1 MLPLYSDLDDP
12 SAKRRRPKKRNYVP
26 LIVGSVVVIVVFV
39 VFLCMS
45 TTPTATHRR
54 QGSPSARKSQQQIQK
69 QIHESTFPK
78 VPIPPKLQSVINSP
92 VRSFEYGSRKVHR
105 SSELKIISDYINKG
119 RDEVKEKKVTVQ
131 PSIRIEKTLKPI
143 PPPINSHNNTK
154 ITIKTQLPYLQSIN
168 TNPTPCSNPIE
179 LSSLTLLS
187 HTTLDRVW
195 MLTHLCERW
204 KEEVTIVLY
213 TGGVEEWEEELGEG
227 LCDNLSVIGENEIW
241 GVGDLKVL

>member
-1 MLPLYSDLDDP
+1 M
-12 SAKRRRPKKRNYVP
+12 
-26 LIVGSVVVIVVFV
+26 
-39 VFLCMS
+39 
-45 TTPTATHRR
+45 
-54 QGSPSARKSQQQIQK
+54 
-69 QIHESTFPK
+69 
-78 VPIPPKLQSVINSP
+78 
-92 VRSFEYGSRKVHR
+92 
-105 SSELKIISDYINKG
+105 
-119 RDEVKEKKVTVQ
+119 KEKKVTVQ

-143 PPPINSHNNTK
+143 PPPINSQDNTK

-168 TNPTPCSNPIE
+168 THPTPCSNPIE
-179 LSSLTLLS
+179 PSSLTLLS

-241 GVGDLKVL
+241 GVGDLKAL